1 MDAQAQPRSTV
12 PLTHAETR
20 IIIWGMLLP
29 VFMSSLDQTILASA
43 LPTIGRDLGDVH
55 SLPWLVTAF
64 LIASTAVTPLYGKI
78 SDIYGRRLTVLIAL
92 VAYML
97 GSVVCLAAPDMLVL
111 ICGRVLHG
119 LGGGGMASM
128 GMVVLGDLAA
138 PKDRGTYYAYFSA
151 TYTTAGACGPALGG
165 FIAENLHWKMIFV
178 LNMAMGVVALVLTF
192 TLLRRLPRHERH
204 HQLDILGAALIMAA
218 STAFML
224 ALNLGGVR
232 YPWGS
237 APILALAAVA
247 LAVGAAFVWRL
258 LTAPEPL
265 IPLSILRDPIA
276 RCAFM
281 MNSFGWGSIV
291 GLNIFLPMYLQSVI
305 GLSPTDSGLSLMI
318 LMVTVN
324 ASAGVSGQFYGRM
337 TRYKTIPLVGIVVA
351 IASITLLAVM
361 ADRLT
366 PLTFEILLAL
376 IGIGFGPV
384 PPLSAIAL
392 QNTVA
397 THQFGTAV
405 GTMNFARTLYGT
417 ILIAAFGAIVLGGVP
432 AGAGSAALAAD
443 AADGFRRVFYAA
455 AASFAVALLGLVL
468 LEEKPLKTNLP
479 EGAPGGPKHG

>member
-1 MDAQAQPRSTV
+1 VDAHAHPIPATLS
-12 PLTHAETR
+12 HAETR
-20 IIIWGMLLP
+20 LVIWGMLLP
-29 VFMSSLDQTILASA
+29 VFMASLDQTILASA

-64 LIASTAVTPLYGKI
+64 LIASTAATPLYGKV

-92 VAYML
+92 TAYML
-97 GSVVCLAAPDMLVL
+97 GSIVCLAAPNMLVL
-111 ICGRVLHG
+111 ICGRILHG

-138 PKDRGTYYAYFSA
+138 PKDRGQYYAYFSA

-165 FIAENLHWKMIFV
+165 FIAQHLHWKMIFA
-178 LNMAMGVVALVLTF
+178 LNMAMGVVALALTF
-192 TLLRRLPRHERH
+192 TLLRRLPRHERYH
-204 HQLDILGAALIMAA
+204 RLDVLGAALIMAA
-218 STAFML
+218 SISFML

-232 YPWGS
+232 YPWTS
-237 APILALAAVA
+237 PPILGLAA
-247 LAVGAAFVWRL
+247 LAVAVGTGFVARL

-265 IPLSILRDPIA
+265 IPLSILRDPVA

-305 GLSPTDSGLSLMI
+305 GLSPTNAGLSLMV

-324 ASAGVSGQFYGRM
+324 SSAGVSGQFYGRM
-337 TRYKTIPLVGIVVA
+337 THYKSIPLVGIVLA
-351 IASITLLAVM
+351 IGSITTLALM

-366 PLTFEILLAL
+366 PLTFEVLLAL
-376 IGIGFGPV
+376 IGIGFGPI
-384 PPLSAIAL
+384 PPLASIAL

-405 GTMNFARTLYGT
+405 GTMNFARSLYST
-417 ILIAAFGAIVLGGVP
+417 ILIAIFGAIVLGDVP
-432 AGAGSAALAAD
+432 AGAASAALSPD
-443 AADGFRRVFYAA
+443 TVEGFRHVFYAA
-455 AASFAVALLGLVL
+455 AASFAVVLVGLVF
-468 LEEKPLKTNLP
+468 LEEKPLRTQM
-479 EGAPGGPKHG
+479 PGSQT